1 MMSTLKNKIKSL
13 MPRRLN
19 YWYYLYTAK
28 KAVNF
33 DIRRRIYD
41 KVYNNSSAEKV
52 KRDLTLQYHIVEKG
66 LTMPVPRPG
75 FGRLVVLDLCRVVLR
90 YESMKLPFD
99 ELEFSQSV
107 TVLKEYAAF
116 HNEIGFKLD
125 NEVADSLA
133 KIVNRFDDVHGTNQ
147 IEATDK
153 EYFKSVN
160 APFDEFCM
168 SRYSV
173 RSYTDKEIPLS
184 VLYNC
189 IDLAQKS
196 PSFCNRQP
204 TRVHIVKS
212 PQKKEAILAIQNGN
226 RGFGHLAETLI
237 VLTSVIS
244 VTKDIHERNENHLNG
259 GMFAMTL
266 LNALHFNRIAACSLN
281 WSVDNERDEKIRQL
295 LNVPK
300 NEVVLLVISCGY
312 PPENI
317 KIASSPRKKAAE
329 ITTEHV
335 G

>member
-1 MMSTLKNKIKSL
+1 MISSLKNRIKSL
-13 MPRRLN
+13 MPKRLS

-33 DIRRRIYD
+33 DIRRRVYD
-41 KVYNNSSAEKV
+41 KVYNNSAAEKV
-52 KRDLTLQYHIVEKG
+52 KRDLTLLYHIVEKG
-66 LTMPVPRPG
+66 LTMPEPRPG
-75 FGRLVVLDLCRVVLR
+75 FGKQVVIDLCRVVLR
-90 YESMKLPFD
+90 YERMNLPFN

-116 HNEIGFKLD
+116 HNEIGYKLE
-125 NEVADSLA
+125 NEVSESLA
-133 KIVNRFDDVHGTNQ
+133 KIVNRFDDVRGTHQ
-147 IEATDK
+147 LQTTEKD
-153 EYFKSVN
+153 YFKSIN
-160 APFDEFCM
+160 APFDTFCR
-168 SRYSV
+168 SRFSV
-173 RSYTDKEIPLS
+173 RSYTDKEIPMS
-184 VLYNC
+184 VLYDC

-266 LNALHFNRIAACSLN
+266 LNALHFNNIAACSLN
-281 WSVDNERDEKIRQL
+281 WSVDNEKDMKMRQI
-295 LNVPK
+295 LNVPE

-312 PPENI
+312 PPESF
-317 KIASSPRKKAAE
+317 KIASSPRKKATE
-329 ITTEHV
+329 ITTIS
-335 G
+335 